1 MLTEVELQQLESHIQ
16 NKGSDNFAVDIK
28 SLINE
33 IRLIKLQFDIATYAL
48 LLATDGDSQLLRKL
62 VNQGETVVKMDK
74 GLI

>member
-1 MLTEVELQQLESHIQ
+1 MLTEAELQQLESHIQ

>member
-1 MLTEVELQQLESHIQ
+1 MLTEAELQQLESHIL

-48 LLATDGDSQLLRKL
+48 LLATGGDSQLLRKL